1 MLMLRDVTAVLR
13 TQKWYWRWI
22 LRWLIGG
29 GGGGQGG
36 DQK

>member
-1 MLMLRDVTAVLR
+1 MLMVRDATAVLK

-22 LRWLIGG
+22 LRWLTGG
-29 GGGGQGG
+29 GGGERG